1 MPTPTLR
8 FRPLRPAV
16 ASDAAS
22 SLDLLISVVPPPAPT
37 TTKRPPLNLALVIDR
52 SGSMDGTPLSQARK
66 AARFLA
72 RELSPADR
80 LAIVVLDHEAEVLV
94 PSMPVN
100 NPELFAHAINSI

>member
-16 ASDAAS
+16 ACDAAS
-22 SLDLLISVVPPPAPT
+22 GLDLLISVVPPPTPT
-37 TTKRPPLNLALVIDR
+37 ITNQRPPLNLALVIDR
-52 SGSMDGTPLSQARK
+52 SGSMEGTPLSQARK

-80 LAIVVLDHEAEVLV
+80 LAIVVFDH
-94 PSMPVN
+94 
-100 NPELFAHAINSI
+100 